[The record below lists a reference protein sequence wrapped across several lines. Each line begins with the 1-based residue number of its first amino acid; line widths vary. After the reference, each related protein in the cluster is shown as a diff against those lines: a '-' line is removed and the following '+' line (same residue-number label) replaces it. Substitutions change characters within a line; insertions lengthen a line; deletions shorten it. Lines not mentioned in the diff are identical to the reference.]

1 MKGIVFHGV
10 RDVRVEEVSD
20 PRILAPTDA
29 IVSVER
35 AAVCGSDLHIWHG
48 RERGLDP
55 GTVLGHEFVG
65 RVVEIGREV
74 RTLSTGTRVVSPF
87 TTSCGACFFCRDGL
101 TARCTRSEI
110 YGWVQDGHG
119 LHGAQAEL
127 VRVPLADSTL
137 VAIPAAISAETALLL
152 ADVLPTGWYCAERAG
167 VIPGGAY
174 AVVGCGPVG
183 LMAVV
188 AARALGARMVWAVD
202 TVPERLAR
210 ARVFGA
216 TPLALGRDDASA
228 IVRDATDGRG
238 ADAVLEAVGNA
249 ASHRLALDLV
259 RPGGTIS
266 VVGVHTEAAFPFTPA
281 ELYDRNLTYRVGRC
295 PARRLIE
302 PLLAWILAGH
312 PEVGSVFTHCLPLS
326 RGTTAYQ
333 LFDAKDDGCIKV
345 ALEP

>member
-1 MKGIVFHGV
+1 MNGLVFHGV
-10 RDVRVEEVSD
+10 RDVRVEAVDD
-20 PRILAPTDA
+20 PRIVEPEDA
-29 IVSVER
+29 IVRVER

-65 RVVEIGREV
+65 RVVETGREV
-74 RTLSTGTRVVSPF
+74 RTLGPGARVVSPF
-87 TTSCGACFFCRDGL
+87 TTSCGSCFFCRDGL
-101 TARCTRSEI
+101 TARCTRSQI
-110 YGWVQDGHG
+110 YGWIEGGHG

-137 VAIPAAISAETALLL
+137 VRIPDAIPAETALLL

-167 VIPGGAY
+167 VGPGGTY

-188 AARALGARMVWAVD
+188 AARALGAEVVWAID
-202 TVPERLAR
+202 SVPERLAQAER
-210 ARVFGA
+210 FGGV
-216 TPLALGRDDASA
+216 PLSFARDDAAA
-228 IVRDATDGRG
+228 IVREATDGRG
-238 ADAVLEAVGNA
+238 VDAVLEAVGNA
-249 ASHRLALDLV
+249 TSHRTALELV

-266 VVGVHTEAAFPFTPA
+266 VVGVHTESGFPFTPA

-295 PARRLIE
+295 PARRLLE
-302 PLLAWILAGH
+302 PLLAWVLAGRDD
-312 PEVGSVFTHCLPLS
+312 VGAVFTHRMPLA
-326 RGTTAYQ
+326 GAVEAYR
-333 LFDAKDDGCIKV
+333 LFDGKVDGCIKV